1 MQICGQDINIE
12 SLKAKADEL
21 GKLMEDPEVLSA
33 IEGKV
38 NEALAELESFEPEE
52 IPKLPN
58 LQEALAELNEKLS
71 SEEFAEKLQK
81 IKADFGEAVEDLDE
95 ILEKVNPKINEF
107 LAELPDAKDIAEFNK
122 KLEESLGKVGSALD
136 EGFQKLGAKI
146 AEANLKLQ
154 QKLEAQGTPTIDTEA
169 ICKDVPNIDVEI
181 QKIDVKEIKTEIIN
195 GVETKKEVT
204 VVKEVPKKVVLPPE
218 PVIPKEVPVKSEPKP
233 VQKAP
238 VTDKRIT
245 AKKAF
250 LLARKNGLNSLRVDL
265 KKELPD
271 PPTNE
276 ARGLLRTKTYAHV
289 TWFNVEII
297 KIFGLGF
304 EERTRLVPAK
314 FKSLEDAQKYV
325 PEGER
330 TKLFNLTK
338 KIYEGETIAKDID
351 FEEAVKQVYSVRK
364 PK

>member
-1 MQICGQDINIE
+1 MQICGQDVNIE
-12 SLKAKADEL
+12 NLKAKTEEL
-21 GKLMEDPEVLSA
+21 GKLMEDPDVLGA

-52 IPKLPN
+52 VPKLPN
-58 LQEALAELNEKLS
+58 LQEALAELNDKLS

-81 IKADFGEAVEDLDE
+81 IKADFGEAVDDLDE

-122 KLEESLGKVGSALD
+122 KLAEGIGGIGGALD

-154 QKLEAQGTPTIDTEA
+154 QKLEAQGTPTIDSEA

-181 QKIDVKEIKTEIIN
+181 QKVDVKEVKTEIIN

-218 PVIPKEVPVKSEPKP
+218 PVIPKELPVKSEPKP
-233 VQKAP
+233 VQEAP
-238 VTDKRIT
+238 ITDKRIT

-250 LLARKNGLNSLRVDL
+250 LFARTDALNSIRADL
-265 KKELPD
+265 KKTETD
-271 PPTNE
+271 RNV
-276 ARGLLRTKTYAHV
+276 LRSKTYAHV
-289 TWFNVEII
+289 FWFNVEIS
-297 KIFGLGF
+297 KIFGLGI

-314 FKSLEDAQKYV
+314 FRSLEQAEQYV
-325 PEGER
+325 PESER
-330 TKLFNLTK
+330 TKLFNMTK
-338 KIYEGETIAKDID
+338 KLYAGDPIAKDIS
-351 FEEAVKQVYSVRK
+351 FEDAVKRTYSVRP